1 MNGESDR
8 LDLKAA
14 DVTEELRNRG
24 LRVTPQRA
32 LILRLIRSASGHITA
47 DDIYREVNRLL
58 PFTDISTVYRTLDLL
73 EAHGLVRRL
82 VTGQGQ
88 IQYEWADRP
97 HFHLIC
103 TACGQVS
110 NFTDDDL
117 AAAIGRLAAAHGYQ
131 PAEFNVNVFGL
142 CPDCRPREG
151 EDAHS

>member
-8 LDLKAA
+8 LDLKAG
-14 DVTEELRNRG
+14 DVTAELRNRG

-32 LILRLIRSASGHITA
+32 LILRLIKSASGHITA

-88 IQYEWADRP
+88 TQYEWADQP

-103 TACGQVS
+103 TACGRVV
-110 NFTDDDL
+110 NFTDDGL
-117 AAAIGRLAAAHGYQ
+117 AAAIGRLAAKHGYR
-131 PAEFNVNVFGL
+131 PAEFSVNVFGL
-142 CPDCRPREG
+142 CPDCQPPEG
-151 EDAHS
+151 EDARS

>member
-1 MNGESDR
+1 MNGESER
-8 LDLKAA
+8 LELKA
-14 DVTEELRNRG
+14 DVAEELRNRG

-32 LILRLIRSASGHITA
+32 LILGLIRSASGHITA

-88 IQYEWADRP
+88 TQYEWADQP

-103 TACGQVS
+103 TACGRVN
-110 NFTDDDL
+110 NFTDEGL
-117 AAAIGRLAAAHGYQ
+117 TAIIGQVAAEHGYR
-131 PAEFNVNVFGL
+131 PTEFNVNVFGL
-142 CPDCRPREG
+142 CSECQQEA